1 MLRRAKDFVLDIV
14 QQADLV
20 LLTLCC
26 ATTAFGVLMIASAS
40 HYMGRS
46 DSLKLVIVQCCA
58 ALIGIVMYFVV
69 SMIDLA
75 ELVKKWKWLTL
86 FNIGFILLL
95 VTPLGDESNGNRAW
109 LHIPGFP
116 VNIQPAEIVKLSF
129 IVVLA
134 GQLVWLKQNR
144 DLKSIRSVAFLGAH
158 LLVIIGLY
166 YKVSGD
172 MGSALVYVFI
182 FVCMAFAAGVA
193 ARWFIL
199 GGAAA
204 GIGFFLLW
212 EEDLI
217 PEYMKMRFQVL
228 FDHTLDVRGVGW
240 HQTRSLLALGGG
252 GFTGQGLFH
261 GTQTQSPYSGSLPF
275 RHTDFIFSVIGEELG
290 LLGCMAAIGLLVAII
305 IRCLMVAKR
314 AQSQLESYI
323 CVGMAAM
330 LLFQVIINVGMC
342 MFVMPVIG
350 LTLPFFSYGGSS
362 IVTVFLAM
370 GMVSGIQKRSR
381 PEWLQ

>member
-1 MLRRAKDFVLDIV
+1 MKLRRTKEFIVDIM

-20 LLTLCC
+20 LLALCC
-26 ATTAFGVLMIASAS
+26 AATGFGIVMISSATR
-40 HYMGRS
+40 YM
-46 DSLKLVIVQCCA
+46 DTWKLVIVQTCA
-58 ALIGIVMYFVV
+58 AILGIGLYFVV
-69 SMIDLA
+69 SMVDLN
-75 ELVKKWKWLTL
+75 ELAQKWKWLTV

-95 VTPLGDESNGNRAW
+95 VTPLGMESNGNRAW
-109 LHIPGFP
+109 LHFPGFP
-116 VNIQPAEIVKLSF
+116 VNVQPAEIVKLTF
-129 IVVLA
+129 TIVLA
-134 GQLVWLKQNR
+134 WQLAWLKKNW
-144 DLKSIRSVAFLGAH
+144 DLKSIRSIAFLGVH

-182 FVCMAFAAGVA
+182 FACMAFVAGVA

-217 PEYMKMRFQVL
+217 PDYMKARFTVL
-228 FDHTLDVRGVGW
+228 FDHSYDVRGVGW

-252 GFTGQGLFH
+252 GVTGQGLFH

-275 RHTDFIFSVIGEELG
+275 RQTDFIFSVIGEELG
-290 LLGCMAAIGLLVAII
+290 LIGCLAAIGLIVAII
-305 IRCLMVAKR
+305 IRCLVVANSAKTP
-314 AQSQLESYI
+314 LETYI

-330 LLFQVIINVGMC
+330 LAFQLVINTGMC

-362 IVTVFLAM
+362 IVTLFLAM

-381 PEWLQ
+381 PEWLRE